1 MVNINVDLLST
12 YWKAQ
17 IKSLKKLDISYNKV
31 QALKEQQ
38 FKDYLKDCEVINLNL
53 PEKKATLGTM
63 PR

>member
-1 MVNINVDLLST
+1 VITIS
-12 YWKAQ
+12 Q

-38 FKDYLKDCEVINLNL
+38 FKDYLKDCEVININL
-53 PEKKATLGTM
+53 VEKKTTPLSGD